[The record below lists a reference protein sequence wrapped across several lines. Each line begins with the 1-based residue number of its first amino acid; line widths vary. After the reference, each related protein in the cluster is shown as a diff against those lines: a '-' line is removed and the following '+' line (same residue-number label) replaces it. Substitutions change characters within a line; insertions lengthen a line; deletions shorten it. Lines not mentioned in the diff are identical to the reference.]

1 MKILKPLHEK
11 ISLGTCGWSYKEWMG
26 PLYGQQEKS
35 MLKAY
40 TKIFST
46 VEIDSTFYAYP
57 SKGTVIGWTK
67 YSPEGFIFS
76 AKLPKLITHEKRL
89 DITQGTEEALQ
100 KFTELMEPLHIT
112 NKLGCILIQLPP
124 SFDYKL
130 NELENFFKI
139 IPSDFRF
146 AIEFRDLSWMKDET
160 WKLLHKYQIAYT
172 VVDEPL
178 LPPEIH
184 ITSDFA
190 YFRWHGHGT
199 KPWYNYRY
207 EKQELEPWIPK
218 MKETLTEVEK
228 IYGYFNNHYHGYAPE
243 NCLQVLEMLGIITSD
258 QIKIKKNIEKYFE
271 RSSKIRNLTLD
282 EF

>member
-1 MKILKPLHEK
+1 MKILKSLHEK
-11 ISLGTCGWSYKEWMG
+11 ISLGTCGWSYKEWVG

-40 TKIFST
+40 TKIFPT

-57 SKGTVIGWTK
+57 SKGTIMGWSK

-100 KFTELMEPLHIT
+100 KFTELMEPLQIT

-207 EKQELEPWIPK
+207 EKQELEPWILK
-218 MKETLTEVEK
+218 MKETSTKVEK

-258 QIKIKKNIEKYFE
+258 QTKIKKNIEKYFE
-271 RSSKIRNLTLD
+271 RSSKIKNLTLD

>member
-1 MKILKPLHEK
+1 MKILESLHDK
-11 ISLGTCGWSYKEWMG
+11 ISLGTCGWSYKEWVG
-26 PLYGQQEKS
+26 PFYEKQEKS

-40 TKIFST
+40 TKIFPT

-57 SKGTVIGWTK
+57 SKGTVMGWSK

-89 DITQGTEEALQ
+89 DITQGTEDALQ
-100 KFTELMEPLHIT
+100 KFTELMEPLQIT

-124 SFDYKL
+124 SFDYEP
-130 NELENFFKI
+130 NELEKFFRI
-139 IPSDFRF
+139 LPSDFRF

-160 WKLLHKYQIAYT
+160 WKLLRKYQIAYT

-184 ITSDFA
+184 ITSDFT
-190 YFRWHGHGT
+190 YLRWHGHGT
-199 KPWYNYRY
+199 KPWYNYHY

-218 MKETLTEVEK
+218 IKDTSTKVEK
-228 IYGYFNNHYHGYAPE
+228 VYGYFNNHYHGYAPE
-243 NCLQVLEMLGIITSD
+243 NCLEVLEMLGIITSE
-258 QIKIKKNIEKYFE
+258 QNKIKQNIKKYFE
-271 RSSKIRNLTLD
+271 R
-282 EF
+282 